1 MERSLDTR
9 VTQAVDAWLAWL
21 PRWQPATHRG
31 RRSPCRRCFGSPLL
45 ASVGIG
51 DTAPHGVQHGLS
63 VRLTTIIDQRVAR
76 YTSDNLPLLQS
87 ELDMQAA
94 RNRGRGYRPAEGLD
108 PEFEGLPLDPDPDP
122 SAPFLF
128 TIAGLAEEAERAA
141 PPPPPLTEAEKN
153 ALRREIALSDDYAN
167 EIGQEICVL
176 LHRHRLRVQAAV
188 REFVDPQIDQLLSE
202 LSRSLDDPFA

>member
-9 VTQAVDAWLAWL
+9 VAQAVDAWLAWL

-63 VRLTTIIDQRVAR
+63 VRLMTIIEQRVAQ
-76 YTSDNLPLLQS
+76 YTADNLPLLQS

-108 PEFEGLPLDPDPDP
+108 PEFDGLPLDPDPEP
-122 SAPFLF
+122 GAPFLF
-128 TIAGLAEEAERAA
+128 TIAGLAEEAERAT

-176 LHRHRLRVQAAV
+176 LHGHRLRVQAAV